1 MYCKRLFFALSLD
14 ANPNELP
21 FYRLWSYRK
30 VQHFFVDY
38 ALKVEKQ
45 FLLSTLL
52 KNQARG
58 SASSGLVRYRS
69 VVISG
74 GLFFGLEFRR

>member
-1 MYCKRLFFALSLD
+1 M
-14 ANPNELP
+14 
-21 FYRLWSYRK
+21 
-30 VQHFFVDY
+30 QHFFVDY